1 MKILLVATA
10 YNSLTQRVH
19 VELNELGH
27 ETSVELALNESVV
40 CEAAAL
46 FEADLILAPMLK
58 TPIPEKVWSKYRCI
72 IIHPGP
78 EGDRGPSSLD
88 WAISLRA
95 KTWGITLL
103 QATGEM
109 DAGPVWAS
117 VNFPMRAATKSS
129 IYRNEVSAAAIIA
142 VRSVLK
148 LAESPDFVPAFVD
161 HSNPQVFGR
170 PRPSMKQSDRRLNW
184 SDATANII
192 RKIQAADSSP
202 GVLDQICNESFYL
215 YGAHEESELKGLP
228 GVILA
233 QRHGA
238 ICRATG
244 DGSVWI
250 THLKRKKV
258 DNEKYFKLPA
268 AVVLGEKLRDVPELN
283 VDLIGAPGH
292 RTFRE
297 ICYTEKNCVG
307 YLHFS
312 FYNGAM
318 STQQCQR
325 LLKAYRFAKSRATRA
340 IVLMGGADFFSNG
353 IDLNSIEAA
362 VDPAAE
368 SWANINAM
376 DDLVYEI
383 LTTQTHL
390 TISAL
395 QGNAGAGGVMLAIA
409 ADKVVARN
417 DVILNPHYKGMG
429 NLYGSEYWTYSL
441 PRRVGIA
448 KAWEFTSNCLP
459 VGTKKALET
468 GLIDIA
474 FGESVQEFRDLLQ
487 RFSES
492 AAQSPNL
499 DCNLSAKKEERA
511 RNNEIKPLSQYR
523 AEELQRMWSN
533 FYGRDL
539 SYHFARAA
547 FVHKLSPLETPL
559 YLAKHRAVDFRCV
572 PTYKAPARRTGSL
585 AAIHR

>member
-1 MKILLVATA
+1 
-10 YNSLTQRVH
+10 
-19 VELNELGH
+19 
-27 ETSVELALNESVV
+27 
-40 CEAAAL
+40 
-46 FEADLILAPMLK
+46 
-58 TPIPEKVWSKYRCI
+58 
-72 IIHPGP
+72 
-78 EGDRGPSSLD
+78 
-88 WAISLRA
+88 
-95 KTWGITLL
+95 LL
-103 QATGEM
+103 QATEEM
-109 DAGPVWAS
+109 DAGPIWAS
-117 VNFPMRAATKSS
+117 VNFPMRVATKSS
-129 IYRNEVSAAAIIA
+129 IYRNEVAAAA
-142 VRSVLK
+142 VKAVHSVVK
-148 LAESPDFVPAFVD
+148 LAKSPDFAPAPAD
-161 HSNPQVFGR
+161 YSNPQVFGR
-170 PRPSMKQSDRRLNW
+170 ARPSMKQSDRRLNW
-184 SDATANII
+184 SESTANII
-192 RKIQAADSSP
+192 RRIHAADSFP

-215 YGAHEESELKGLP
+215 FGAHEESELKGPP

-233 QRHGA
+233 KRHGA

-250 THLKRKKV
+250 THLKRKKT
-258 DNEKYFKLPA
+258 DHKKYFKLPA
-268 AVVLGEKLRDVPELN
+268 TFVLGEKVRDVPELG
-283 VDLIGAPGH
+283 VDLIAAPGQ

-297 ICYTEKNCVG
+297 IWYTEKNCVG

-376 DDLVYEI
+376 NDLVHEI

-448 KAWEFTSNCLP
+448 KAWEFTSKCLP
-459 VGTKKALET
+459 VGTKKALKT

-499 DCNLSAKKEERA
+499 DRNLSAKKEERA

-523 AEELQRMWSN
+523 AEELQHMWSN
-533 FYGRDL
+533 FYGHDP

-559 YLAKHRAVDFRCV
+559 YLAKHRAVDFPCV